1 MDDRG
6 AVKRK
11 IFEHFQNDPSS
22 VRFELLKKPFESE
35 DFSKI
40 FLFEG
45 NEWVEQEG
53 YILCSHADCIPKDF
67 DKRVSLKIK
76 FIFTKEYTISI
87 LEKFLTFNLT

>member
-1 MDDRG
+1 M

-22 VRFELLKKPFESE
+22 VRFELLKKPFESD

-45 NEWVEQEG
+45 NKWVEQKG
-53 YILCSHADCIPKDF
+53 YILCSHADCVPKDF
-67 DKRVSLKIK
+67 NKRVSLKIK
-76 FIFTKEYTISI
+76 YWNI
-87 LEKFLTFNLT
+87 L